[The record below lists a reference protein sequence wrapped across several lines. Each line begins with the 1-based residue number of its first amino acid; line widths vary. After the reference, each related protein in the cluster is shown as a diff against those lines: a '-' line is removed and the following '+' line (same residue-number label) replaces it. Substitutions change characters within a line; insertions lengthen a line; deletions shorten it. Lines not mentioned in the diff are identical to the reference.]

1 MKFKITFFCVLCVLA
16 TFLIIGFN
24 AQNVNRSK
32 RVVLQAQSAKIK
44 KDFNDLEI
52 AAEIRFILF
61 QSNLF
66 T

>member
-1 MKFKITFFCVLCVLA
+1 MKFKITFLCVLCALA

-61 QSNLF
+61 
-66 T
+66 

>member
-61 QSNLF
+61 
-66 T
+66 